1 MGIALDSITLRRM
14 GDVSGAE
21 RYLVDGEWLEAAEA
35 RRRVA
40 GQLLPDRM
48 HRTIG
53 LLDGG
58 SVLDVGCYSGDFV
71 AELLRRDPARDVIG
85 LDYDEEGLK
94 LARLLHPELA
104 DRYRRSSAYELDL
117 ADESVDCV
125 TFQEVI
131 EHLEGPAVAVKEIN
145 RVLRPGGVLVVTTPN
160 AYALSHFV
168 AFARSELAT
177 RARGWRPSL
186 ADAVFY
192 RRMGVEPPTS
202 TAWMPSTLLTLLQV
216 NGFAYDTH
224 TYAADRHTFFGRM
237 LQRAFPFPRHGD
249 HPSGSQGRHGV
260 APDRLAFASAV
271 KGW

>member
-1 MGIALDSITLRRM
+1 VGIAVESITLRRM
-14 GDVSGAE
+14 TDVSAAE
-21 RYLVDGEWLEAAEA
+21 RFLVDGEWVDAAET

-40 GQLLPDRM
+40 GQGLPDRM
-48 HRTIG
+48 HRTVPLVEG
-53 LLDGG
+53 H
-58 SVLDVGCYSGDFV
+58 SVVDIGCYSGEFV
-71 AELLRRDPARDVIG
+71 AELLRRDPAWDVVG

-104 DRYRRSSAYELDL
+104 SRYRRSSVYDLDL
-117 ADESVDCV
+117 PDESVDCV

-168 AFARSELAT
+168 AFARSELVR
-177 RARGWRPSL
+177 RARRQRPAL

-192 RRMGVEPPTS
+192 D
-202 TAWMPSTLLTLLQV
+202 AWEWNRHVYCWTPSTLLTLLQV

-224 TYAADRHTFFGRM
+224 TYAADAHTIWGRV
-237 LQRAFPFPRHGD
+237 LHRTFPFLGTEIILRV
-249 HPSGSQGRHGV
+249 RKV
-260 APDRLAFASAV
+260 AAAARRIV
-271 KGW
+271 